1 MKEDFLSSGT
11 NESCQFL
18 QFLNMN
24 DLKMFDTFSKIQEVN
39 LNHLRKI
46 KFRLMNAIEKW
57 NETSECI
64 LSDDDIESLLKQS
77 KIADNITNEYAQ
89 WAQLKQIKVKVKHFN
104 FS

>member
-1 MKEDFLSSGT
+1 
-11 NESCQFL
+11 
-18 QFLNMN
+18 MN
-24 DLKMFDTFSKIQEVN
+24 DLKMFDTFSEIQEVN
-39 LNHLRKI
+39 LNHLGKI

-77 KIADNITNEYAQ
+77 KIADNIITNEYVQ
-89 WAQLKQIKVKVKHFN
+89 WAQLKQIEVKVKHFN

>member
-1 MKEDFLSSGT
+1 
-11 NESCQFL
+11 
-18 QFLNMN
+18 MN

-39 LNHLRKI
+39 LNHLGKI

-77 KIADNITNEYAQ
+77 KIADNIITNEYAQ
-89 WAQLKQIKVKVKHFN
+89 WAQLKQIEVKVKHFN

>member
-1 MKEDFLSSGT
+1 MKEDYLSSGT

-89 WAQLKQIKVKVKHFN
+89 WAQLKQIEVKVEHFN

>member
-1 MKEDFLSSGT
+1 
-11 NESCQFL
+11 
-18 QFLNMN
+18 MN

-39 LNHLRKI
+39 LNHLGKI

-89 WAQLKQIKVKVKHFN
+89 WAQLKQIEVKVKHFN

>member
-1 MKEDFLSSGT
+1 MKEDYLSSGT

-64 LSDDDIESLLKQS
+64 
-77 KIADNITNEYAQ
+77 
-89 WAQLKQIKVKVKHFN
+89 
-104 FS
+104 

>member
-1 MKEDFLSSGT
+1 
-11 NESCQFL
+11 
-18 QFLNMN
+18 MN

-77 KIADNITNEYAQ
+77 KIADNIITNEYAQ
-89 WAQLKQIKVKVKHFN
+89 WAGRRRPTLLQLPRQQRALTATRG
-104 FS
+104 